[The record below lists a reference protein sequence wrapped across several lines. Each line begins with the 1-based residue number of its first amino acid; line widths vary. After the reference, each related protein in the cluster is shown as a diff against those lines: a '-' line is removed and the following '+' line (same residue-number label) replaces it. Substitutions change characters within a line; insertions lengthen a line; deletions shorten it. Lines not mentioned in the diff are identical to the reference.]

1 MVLEALAEADVPAL
15 VYVSC
20 NPATLARDLSYL
32 AGLGYKAGP
41 IQPVDMFPWTYHVEC
56 VVLTS
61 RV

>member
-32 AGLGYKAGP
+32 AGLGYEAGP
-41 IQPVDMFPWTYHVEC
+41 IQSVDMFPWTSQLEI
-56 VVLTS
+56 
-61 RV
+61 